1 MKLVGG
7 RERRQARFS
16 DSGSLAV
23 RAACSCRGGR
33 DPQSEKECD
42 PPAGPTVAVGTALL
56 SPSDTWPRVPPD
68 SALEKRRS
76 AGDRLQIACIVIA
89 CIVVVKKE

>member
-56 SPSDTWPRVPPD
+56 SPSDTWPRVPTG
-68 SALEKRRS
+68 SATQRS
-76 AGDRLQIACIVIA
+76 RTAGDRLHRGCR
-89 CIVVVKKE
+89 KE

>member
-16 DSGSLAV
+16 DRGSLAV

-56 SPSDTWPRVPPD
+56 SPSDTWPRVPTG
-68 SALEKRRS
+68 SAIERS
-76 AGDRLQIACIVIA
+76 RKASDCLQTA
-89 CIVVVKKE
+89 CIVVVRKE